1 MLVGIGFS
9 QKLYNYW
16 KKTYTFEQTQ
26 DIMNITDKSTYHH
39 WISNI
44 HPDSILPEEVCR
56 DLNVDDLFEGLDY
69 TTSCIGKQYLY
80 HLLCMDKVSDVKS
93 HEALIQ
99 TFTEKPEV
107 RQKLI
112 QTLKPL
118 GNPDAYTIAS
128 LLAEDKHEYSSR
140 YLMILQVCRWLPL
153 LFTGLIFIFPSSPLP
168 FLFLLVAY
176 IGNGIIH
183 FREKNKQLKY
193 FFSIPQLS
201 RLLQI
206 AEKLTKENIFLEVDK
221 GIIPTVSR
229 LNRLK
234 RKLKAFRFGLK
245 LEGDGA
251 ALAYLFTEFLNIFFL
266 TASLNIITS
275 IIALSDKKEDIAH
288 IFRFVGML
296 DVLCSVSVLREQLP
310 YWCHPVFVSGK
321 GLHTQDIYHPLIKGC
336 VANDLSLSNKSALII
351 GSNMSGKTSFI
362 RTIAINLMTAKA
374 LNTCFAHRYETDL
387 SFRLYSVIH
396 TEDDLLEGKSYFF
409 KEAENV
415 KNALQQGES
424 GNCLLIFDELFKGT
438 NTIERIAINAATFSK
453 LADAGNIV
461 LASTHD
467 LELAEILKDK
477 YDLYHFCETV
487 TNDKLSFDY
496 TLKPGVVKEGN
507 AIRILEL
514 CGYPEDVV
522 DAAKTIAN
530 KKE

>member
-1 MLVGIGFS
+1 MQEHS
-9 QKLYNYW
+9 
-16 KKTYTFEQTQ
+16 KKTATFVSNQNTMS
-26 DIMNITDKSTYHH
+26 ISDKSTYHN
-39 WISNI
+39 WIRNI
-44 HPDSILPEEVCR
+44 DSESMLPEEVCR
-56 DLNVDDLFEGLDY
+56 DLNVDDLFEGLDC
-69 TTSCIGKQYLY
+69 TTSCVGKQYLY
-80 HLLCMDKVSDVKS
+80 HLLCTDKVSGIKS
-93 HEALIQ
+93 HEAWIQ
-99 TFTEKPEV
+99 TLTEKPEA

-118 GNPDAYTIAS
+118 SNPDAYTIAN
-128 LLAEDKHEYSSR
+128 LLAEDKHDYSSR
-140 YLMILQVCRWLPL
+140 YLMILQGCRWLPL
-153 LFTGLIFIFPSSPLP
+153 LFAGLIFIYPYSPLP
-168 FLFLLVAY
+168 FLLLLVAY
-176 IGNGIIH
+176 IGNAIIH

-201 RLLQI
+201 RLLQV
-206 AEKLTKENIFLEVDK
+206 AEKLTKESMFLEVDK
-221 GIIPTVSR
+221 GIIPTVLR
-229 LNRLK
+229 LSELK
-234 RKLKAFRFGLK
+234 RKLNAFRFGLK

-251 ALAYLFTEFLNIFFL
+251 ALAYIFTEFFNIFFL

-296 DVLCSVSVLREQLP
+296 DTLCSIAILREKLP
-310 YWCHPVFVSGK
+310 YWCHPASVSRK
-321 GLHTQDIYHPLIKGC
+321 GLHTQGIYHPLIKGC
-336 VANDLSLSNKSALII
+336 VANDLSLSDKSALIT

-362 RTIAINLMTAKA
+362 RTIAVNLISAKA
-374 LNTCFAHRYETDL
+374 LNTCFAHQYEMDL

-415 KNALQQGES
+415 KDALQQGEL

-438 NTIERIAINAATFSK
+438 NTTERIAINAATFSK

-487 TNDKLSFDY
+487 AGNKLSFDY

-514 CGYPEDVV
+514 CNYPKDVIN
-522 DAAKTIAN
+522 IARN
-530 KKE
+530 IAGKEE